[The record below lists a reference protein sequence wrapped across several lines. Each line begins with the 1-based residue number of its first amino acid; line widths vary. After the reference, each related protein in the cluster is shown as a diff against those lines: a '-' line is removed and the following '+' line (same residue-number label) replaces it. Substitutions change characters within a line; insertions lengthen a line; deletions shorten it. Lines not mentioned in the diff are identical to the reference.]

1 MVAVVLGGNAV
12 RPVAGTPCL
21 TPRRSLAPKGFTLK
35 TLARTA
41 ASASVSSGDAGMGL
55 PAVCTRK
62 TINTTVSKLME
73 ANTSGM
79 GRPRSPRCT
88 GVPTMGKRRKPTPLS
103 AARTAE
109 VEANCKH
116 LARKPGVCRKKG
128 CGKTLTG
135 RQTRWCSKAC
145 ATWFTNQHR
154 WTNARRQA
162 KSLVAHYKCAKCDGF
177 FKTVEV
183 NHIKPCVGERGWSCH
198 HHQINLEVVCKNC
211 HKKITA
217 EQRKEGLI

>member
-1 MVAVVLGGNAV
+1 MVAVVRSGNAV
-12 RPVAGTPCL
+12 PPVAGTPCL
-21 TPRRSLAPKGFTLK
+21 THRRNLAPKDSTPT
-35 TLARTA
+35 TLATTA
-41 ASASVSSGDAGMGL
+41 ASASVSSGEDGTGS
-55 PAVCTRK
+55 PAVSTRK
-62 TINTTVSKLME
+62 TTNTTVSKLVE
-73 ANTSGM
+73 ANTFGM
-79 GRPRSPRCT
+79 EHPTNLQCT
-88 GVPTMGKRRKPTPLS
+88 GTQPMGKRRQPTPQS

-154 WTNARRQA
+154 WTNARKQA
-162 KSLVAHYKCAKCDGF
+162 KSLAAHYKCAKCDGF

-198 HHQINLEVVCKNC
+198 HHHQNLEVVCKNC

-217 EQRKEGLI
+217 EQRKKGLI

>member
-1 MVAVVLGGNAV
+1 MVVVLWGSNAV
-12 RPVAGTPCL
+12 PPVVGAPCL
-21 TPRRSLAPKGFTLK
+21 TARRNLAPKDSTPK
-35 TLARTA
+35 TLAKTA
-41 ASASVSSGDAGMGL
+41 ASASVSSGADGMAS
-55 PAVCTRK
+55 PAASTRR
-62 TINTTVSKLME
+62 TTNTTVSKLVE
-73 ANTSGM
+73 ANTSGT
-79 GRPRSPRCT
+79 GLPTSLQCT
-88 GVPTMGKRRKPTPLS
+88 GIQQMGKRRQPTPQS

-116 LARKPGVCRKKG
+116 LSRKPGVCRKKG

-145 ATWFTNQHR
+145 ATWFTSQHR
-154 WTNARRQA
+154 WTNARKQA

-198 HHQINLEVVCKNC
+198 HHQNNLEVVCKNC